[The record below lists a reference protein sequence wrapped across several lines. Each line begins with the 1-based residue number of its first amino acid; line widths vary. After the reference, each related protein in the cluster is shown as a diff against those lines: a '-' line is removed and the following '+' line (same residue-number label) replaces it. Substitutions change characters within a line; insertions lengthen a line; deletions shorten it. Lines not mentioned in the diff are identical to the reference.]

1 MKCET
6 KKVGNVTIF
15 VIVGDVVFSHLNE
28 VREVIKKEMADT
40 SSNKVLLDLTKVGM
54 IDSAG
59 VGFIVSVYKTVLSS
73 KGSFALINP
82 NEAVESVLQ
91 TVGLTRLFKVYESE
105 DEAIKAI

>member
-1 MKCET
+1 MKCEV

-15 VIVGDVVFSHLNE
+15 VIVGDVVFSHLNTI
-28 VREVIKKEMADT
+28 REVVKTEMADT
-40 SSNKVLLDLTKVGM
+40 SSNKFLLNLTGVGM

-91 TVGLTRLFKVYESE
+91 TVGLTRLFKIYESE

>member
-1 MKCET
+1 MKCDI

-15 VIVGDVVFSHLNE
+15 GINGDVVFSHLNE
-28 VREVIKKEMADT
+28 VREVIKKEMSETA
-40 SSNKVLLDLTKVGM
+40 SNKFLLDLTKVGM